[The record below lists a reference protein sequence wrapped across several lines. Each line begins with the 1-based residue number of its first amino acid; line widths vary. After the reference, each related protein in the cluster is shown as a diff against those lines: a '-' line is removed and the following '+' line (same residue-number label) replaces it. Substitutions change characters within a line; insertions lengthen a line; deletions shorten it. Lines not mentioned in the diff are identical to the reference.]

1 MAFLNLMNFIHM
13 LKKVTM
19 PICQFVRLKFIGH
32 SETSLDKMEGKNP
45 ALIFGDSV
53 YLHSSEKMMKGYR
66 TRLFDYCNKRG
77 FQVLVLL
84 EVNNS
89 NKSCENLAIIS
100 VLQLVEKHYIDTILI
115 LGEISQKRWTET
127 FKNMLKREIKIEVL
141 PSIGDLNTDSRGMV
155 DGEAI

>member
-13 LKKVTM
+13 LKNVTM
-19 PICQFVRLKFIGH
+19 PFCQFVRLAFIEH

-53 YLHSSEKMMKGYR
+53 YLQSSEKMMKGYR

-89 NKSCENLAIIS
+89 NKSCENLAIIK
-100 VLQLVEKHYIDTILI
+100 VLQLVEKHYIDTIVI
-115 LGEISQKRWTET
+115 LGGISQKRWTET
-127 FKNMLKREIKIEVL
+127 FKKMLKSEIKIEVL
-141 PSIGDLNTDSRGMV
+141 SSVEGLNTDSRGMV